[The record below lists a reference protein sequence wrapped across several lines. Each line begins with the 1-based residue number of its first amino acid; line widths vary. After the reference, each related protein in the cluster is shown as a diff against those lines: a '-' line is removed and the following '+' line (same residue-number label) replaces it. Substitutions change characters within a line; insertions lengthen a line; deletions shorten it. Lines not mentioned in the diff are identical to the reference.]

1 MTTKK
6 EPAIPLKDIMAA
18 LDKKDRGFY
27 DRLSDD
33 QKKAFVPWMMMRY
46 ASSAQGRNAAHYLFM
61 INELVNKNF
70 SDVSKHPEL
79 QWLLMT
85 AAGSGKV
92 EFHPYIKP
100 PNSKKKKDKVSEF
113 VYSIYPNFKRDDI
126 ELFLLLNTREDLKE
140 LAKDHGYDDKT
151 IADIFGK

>member
-1 MTTKK
+1 MLTNIAKV
-6 EPAIPLKDIMAA
+6 
-18 LDKKDRGFY
+18 F
-27 DRLSDD
+27 
-33 QKKAFVPWMMMRY
+33 
-46 ASSAQGRNAAHYLFM
+46 
-61 INELVNKNF
+61 VNKF
-70 SDVSKHPEL
+70 IDVSKHPEL